1 MADKT
6 TERQNLWLRK
16 DHMAALR
23 ALSEKTGVPII
34 RMIRAAIARFLEEN
48 K

>member
-1 MADKT
+1 MATKQ
-6 TERQNLWLRK
+6 TERQNLWLLK
-16 DHMAALR
+16 SHMTAFR

-34 RMIRAAIARFLEEN
+34 RMIRAAMARFLEEN